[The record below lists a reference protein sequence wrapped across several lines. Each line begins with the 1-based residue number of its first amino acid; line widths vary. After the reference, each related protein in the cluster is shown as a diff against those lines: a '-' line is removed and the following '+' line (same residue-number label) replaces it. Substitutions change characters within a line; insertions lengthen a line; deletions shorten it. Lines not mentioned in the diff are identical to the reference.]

1 MTRNPKP
8 ARSPSPLRIAR
19 FVGWFLWPV
28 AVVVAA
34 MIAQGILGGP
44 LNNGGVPTEGQVWAA
59 LGVLLCV
66 AVQVVFAVWMLVH
79 IFKVLGMLR
88 RRAGWYTKQEKTA
101 AATDEAYRAGLER
114 AATLKAALTA
124 GSQPHLL
131 HVWDVMLEPDEAVLM
146 DVPLQYGRWYGTDAS
161 YMHSTTVVAG
171 RTSFVVGSLV
181 GSAIGSAIGN
191 AARRSAALAAAQP
204 MWREHQN
211 VRTIVTDRRIMCW
224 TTARGWMNFWY
235 SDVTA
240 AYPDPAGSTMI
251 LDFGSCEA
259 LRLHGYDG
267 ASLCIFAIA
276 TLNGR
281 QALKHHPALA
291 NMPGLPS

>member
-1 MTRNPKP
+1 MTQNHTRGRRGLPQ
-8 ARSPSPLRIAR
+8 LRIAR
-19 FVGWFLWPV
+19 FLAWFLWPV
-28 AVVVAA
+28 APIVVASL
-34 MIAQGILGGP
+34 AQAYLSGRLEER
-44 LNNGGVPTEGQVWAA
+44 GVQDSVKVWVA
-59 LGVLLCV
+59 LGLLLCV
-66 AVQVVFAVWMLVH
+66 AAQLVFAVWMLLHV
-79 IFKVLGMLR
+79 FKALGMLR
-88 RRAGWYTKQEKTA
+88 RRLGWYSKREKTVM
-101 AATDEAYRAGLER
+101 ATEEAYRSGLER
-114 AATLKAALTA
+114 AATLKVALTA

-131 HVWDVMLEPDEAVLM
+131 HVWDVMIEPGEAVLM

-171 RTSFVVGSLV
+171 RTSFVVGSL
-181 GSAIGSAIGN
+181 IGSAIGN

-224 TTARGWMNFWY
+224 TAARGWMNFWY
-235 SDVTA
+235 NDVTA

-251 LDFGSCEA
+251 LDFASCEA

-267 ASLCIFAIA
+267 ASLCVFAIA

-281 QALKHHPALA
+281 EALKHHPALS